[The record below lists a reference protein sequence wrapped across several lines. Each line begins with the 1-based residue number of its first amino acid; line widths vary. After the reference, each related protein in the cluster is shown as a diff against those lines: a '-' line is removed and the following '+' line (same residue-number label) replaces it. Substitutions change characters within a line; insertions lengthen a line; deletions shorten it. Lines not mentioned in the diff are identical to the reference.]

1 MQVPD
6 YLGTA
11 VSATEN
17 DKYAV
22 CLQKIRHEN
31 LNVIEGCRF
40 WHKFFSSLVDCGPS
54 KQLSSH
60 TNGTICEGRHRP
72 VPR

>member
-40 WHKFFSSLVDCGPS
+40 
-54 KQLSSH
+54 
-60 TNGTICEGRHRP
+60 
-72 VPR
+72 